1 MTSVQAR
8 VVACLAAIA
17 TLALSVP
24 IKLFAAERPS
34 RVVSLNL
41 CADQLLLQL
50 AEPDQIKS
58 LSPLARDRSLSFLA
72 EAARAFPL
80 NDGKGESI
88 LFSGA
93 DLVLTGTFGQQNRTA
108 LLRRQGFD
116 VQPLEPWR
124 SLAHGREQIRLV
136 AARLG
141 QAERGEMLIRDI
153 DAALLRSAN
162 VAPAGQSVLTY
173 YRRGWVPATDSL
185 VGEILRHIG
194 FELHQDALG
203 LRRGGVVPLE
213 TIVSTP
219 PDYLLLEE
227 GAVRAVDNGSAL
239 LVHPALA
246 DAVPRQRR
254 MSIPGALS
262 ICGGPSTPAL
272 IDALAAQARVKA
284 R

>member
-80 NDGKGESI
+80 NDGKGKSI

-108 LLRRQGFD
+108 LLETTGLRC
-116 VQPLEPWR
+116 
-124 SLAHGREQIRLV
+124 S
-136 AARLG
+136 AARAMAFSG
-141 QAERGEMLIRDI
+141 SWPGTDPPGC
-153 DAALLRSAN
+153 SK
-162 VAPAGQSVLTY
+162 AG
-173 YRRGWVPATDSL
+173 
-185 VGEILRHIG
+185 
-194 FELHQDALG
+194 
-203 LRRGGVVPLE
+203 
-213 TIVSTP
+213 
-219 PDYLLLEE
+219 
-227 GAVRAVDNGSAL
+227 
-239 LVHPALA
+239 
-246 DAVPRQRR
+246 
-254 MSIPGALS
+254 PG
-262 ICGGPSTPAL
+262 
-272 IDALAAQARVKA
+272 
-284 R
+284 